1 MSGAAAAS
9 ADGGGV
15 FAGAP
20 AKPRAINPWI
30 VAVVVTMATFM
41 ELLDT
46 TIANVALPHIAGGLS
61 SGVDESTWILTS
73 YLVANA
79 VVLPLSAWLS
89 RYFGRKRYYMTCV
102 ALFTISSFL
111 CGLAPSLGVLIFFR
125 VLQGIGGGGLA
136 PCEQAILVD
145 TFPPEKRAG
154 AFALY
159 SMAIVMAPAIG
170 PTLGGYITD
179 HFDWRWCFYIN
190 VPIGLLSLFLSNL
203 VVTDSDRMK
212 EEMRKTRQ
220 EGAAIDFVGIILVAV
235 AFGCLEVVLDKGQRD
250 DWFESNFIVAF
261 FAVSMTALAVGIW
274 WELTVKDPVVDLT
287 LLRERN
293 FALSNFFYFMFG
305 FVLIGSTVM
314 IPQMLQ
320 GLFGYTAY
328 QSGWA
333 VSPGAFVVVFMA
345 PLVVKFILPKFGAMR
360 LIVAS
365 FLIQAFALWH
375 YSQLDL
381 EADYATFI
389 RCRLIQGFGI
399 AFLFIPVSAL
409 AYSYLPKHLNN
420 KASSLTNLFR
430 NLGSSFGIA
439 FVTTMQARR
448 AQVHQNFLV
457 EHLPSG
463 DPGVLAHL
471 HTMSTQFIHGGYTSA
486 DAPLH
491 AEALLA
497 STMSNQAGILG
508 FLDVFWMLGWI
519 SVASAL
525 LAFFIRPFDPRGGP
539 PGE

>member
-1 MSGAAAAS
+1 VSLDAAAGSGA
-9 ADGGGV
+9 

-20 AKPRAINPWI
+20 ARPRAFNPWI
-30 VAVVVTMATFM
+30 VAIVVTIATFM
-41 ELLDT
+41 EILDT

-61 SGVDESTWILTS
+61 SGLDESTWILTS

-102 ALFTISSFL
+102 ALFTVSSFL
-111 CGLAPSLGVLIFFR
+111 CGLAPSLGMLIFFR

-145 TFPPEKRAG
+145 TFPPAKRSA

-159 SMAIVMAPAIG
+159 SMAIVTAPAIG

-179 HFDWRWCFYIN
+179 HFDWRWVFYIN
-190 VPIGLLSLFLSNL
+190 VPIGLLSLFLSNMI
-203 VVTDSDRMK
+203 VTDSDRMK
-212 EEMRKTRQ
+212 EEMRKTRA
-220 EGAAIDFVGIILVAV
+220 EGAKIDFMGILFVAA

-250 DWFESNFIVAF
+250 DWFESNFIITF
-261 FAVSMTALAVGIW
+261 FTISMTALFAGIW
-274 WELTVKDPVVDLT
+274 WELNVKDPVVDLS

-320 GLFGYTAY
+320 ELFGYTAY

-333 VSPGAFVVVFMA
+333 VSPAAFVVVFMA
-345 PLVVKFILPKFGAMR
+345 PLVVRFLFPKFGAMK
-360 LIVAS
+360 LIGAS
-365 FLIQAFALWH
+365 FLIQAFALWQ
-375 YSQLDL
+375 YCQLDL
-381 EADYATFI
+381 DADYGSFI
-389 RCRLIQGFGI
+389 RCRIIQGFGV
-399 AFLFIPVSAL
+399 AFLFIPVSNL
-409 AYSYLPKHLNN
+409 AYSYLPKELNN

-448 AQVHQNFLV
+448 MQVYQNFLI
-457 EHLPSG
+457 EHLSAG
-463 DPGVLAHL
+463 DPGVMARL
-471 HTMSTQFIHGGYTSA
+471 HNSSLQFMHGGYTGV
-486 DAPLH
+486 DAKIY
-491 AEALLA
+491 AEAMLA
-497 STMSNQAGILG
+497 FTMSNQASILG
-508 FLDVFWMLGWI
+508 FLDVFWMLACI
-519 SVASAL
+519 SVASAV
-525 LAFFIRPFDPRGGP
+525 LALFIRPFDSRGGSKA
-539 PGE
+539 

>member
-1 MSGAAAAS
+1 MSVAAAS
-9 ADGGGV
+9 GAL
-15 FAGAP
+15 AGAP
-20 AKPRAINPWI
+20 ARARAINPWI

-41 ELLDT
+41 EILDT

-61 SGVDESTWILTS
+61 SGIDESTWILTS

-102 ALFTISSFL
+102 ALFTASSFL
-111 CGLAPSLGVLIFFR
+111 CGLAPSLGLLIFFR

-145 TFPPEKRAG
+145 TFPAAKRAG

-159 SMAIVMAPAIG
+159 SMAIVTAPAIG
-170 PTLGGYITD
+170 PTLGGWITD
-179 HFDWRWCFYIN
+179 HFNWRWVFYIN
-190 VPIGLLSLFLSNL
+190 VPIGLLSLFLTQL

-212 EEMRKTRQ
+212 EEMRRTR
-220 EGAAIDFVGIILVAV
+220 EAGAKIDFVGILLVAV

-250 DWFESNFIVAF
+250 DWFESNFIVTF
-261 FAVSMTALAVGIW
+261 LVISLTALATGIW

-305 FVLIGSTVM
+305 FVLIGSTVL

-320 GLFGYTAY
+320 GYFGYTAY
-328 QSGWA
+328 DSGWA
-333 VSPGAFVVVFMA
+333 VSPAAFIVVFMA
-345 PLVVKFILPKFGAMR
+345 PLVVKFIFPALGATR
-360 LIVAS
+360 LIFLS
-365 FLIQAFALWH
+365 FILQAVALWH
-375 YSQLDL
+375 FSALDL
-381 EADYATFI
+381 TADYDSFLRA
-389 RCRLIQGFGI
+389 RLIQGFGI
-399 AFLFIPVSAL
+399 AFLFIPVSSL
-409 AYSYLPKHLNN
+409 AYSYLPKELNN

-448 AQVHQNFLV
+448 AQVHQNFLI
-457 EHLPSG
+457 EHLSVG
-463 DPGVLAHL
+463 DPAVNARLNTLA
-471 HTMSTQFIHGGYTSA
+471 TTFRHGGYTSF
-486 DAPLH
+486 DAIQH

-497 STMSNQAGILG
+497 NTMSNQANILA
-508 FLDVFWMLGWI
+508 FLDVFWVLGWI
-519 SVASAL
+519 SVISAL
-525 LAFFIRPFDPRGGP
+525 VAFFIRPFNPRGGP
-539 PGE
+539 VGG

>member
-1 MSGAAAAS
+1 VSSAAAAGSGAFAGAAAR
-9 ADGGGV
+9 
-15 FAGAP
+15 
-20 AKPRAINPWI
+20 PRAINPWV

-61 SGVDESTWILTS
+61 SGIDESTWILTS

-102 ALFTISSFL
+102 ALFTLSSFF
-111 CGLAPSLGVLIFFR
+111 CGLAPSLGMLIFFR

-145 TFPPEKRAG
+145 AFPPSKRAG

-159 SMAIVMAPAIG
+159 SMAIVTAPAIG

-179 HFDWRWCFYIN
+179 HFDWRWVFFIN

-212 EEMRKTRQ
+212 KEIRETR
-220 EGAAIDFVGIILVAV
+220 ESGAKIDFIGIILIAI

-250 DWFESNFIVAF
+250 DWFESNFIIAF
-261 FAVSMTALAVGIW
+261 FAMALGALIGGIW

-293 FALSNFFYFMFG
+293 FSLANFFYFMFG
-305 FVLIGSTVM
+305 FILIGSTVL

-328 QSGWA
+328 QSGW
-333 VSPGAFVVVFMA
+333 VISPAALVVVFMA
-345 PLVVKFILPKFGAMR
+345 PLVVKFIFPKFGAAK
-360 LIVAS
+360 LIFAS
-365 FLIQAFALWH
+365 FVIQAFALWH

-381 EADYATFI
+381 DADYASLI
-389 RCRLIQGFGI
+389 RCRLMQGFGI

-409 AYSYLPKHLNN
+409 AYSYLPKELNN

-457 EHLPSG
+457 EHLQTG
-463 DPGVLAHL
+463 DPAVLARI
-471 HTMSTQFIHGGYTSA
+471 HTMATTFMRAGYTSA
-486 DAPLH
+486 DATLH
-491 AEALLA
+491 ADALLA
-497 STMSNQAGILG
+497 STMANQAGILA

-519 SVASAL
+519 SAFSAL
-525 LAFFIRPFDPRGGP
+525 LALFIRPFDSRGGP
-539 PGE
+539 RG

>member
-1 MSGAAAAS
+1 MDAAADSGSFAS
-9 ADGGGV
+9 AG
-15 FAGAP
+15 
-20 AKPRAINPWI
+20 AKPRVINPWI
-30 VAVVVTMATFM
+30 IAVVVTMATFM

-61 SGVDESTWILTS
+61 SGIDESTWILTS

-102 ALFTISSFL
+102 ALFTASSFM
-111 CGLAPSLGVLIFFR
+111 CGLAPSLGMLIFFR

-145 TFPPEKRAG
+145 TFPPAKRSG

-159 SMAIVMAPAIG
+159 SMAIVTAPAIG

-212 EEMRKTRQ
+212 QEMKETR
-220 EGAAIDFVGIILVAV
+220 ESGAKIDFVGIILVAI

-250 DWFESNFIVAF
+250 DWFESTFIDTF
-261 FAVSMTALAVGIW
+261 FALSMTALVAGIW
-274 WELTVKDPVVDLT
+274 WELTIKDPVVDLT

-305 FVLIGSTVM
+305 FILIGSTVL
-314 IPQMLQ
+314 IPQLLQ

-333 VSPGAFVVVFMA
+333 ISPAAFVVVFMA
-345 PLVVKFILPKFGAMR
+345 PLVVKFIFPRFGAAR
-360 LIVAS
+360 LIGAS
-365 FLIQAFALWH
+365 FLIQAFALWQ
-375 YSQLDL
+375 YSSLDL
-381 EADYATFI
+381 QADYASFVH
-389 RCRLIQGFGI
+389 CRLIQGFGV
-399 AFLFIPVSAL
+399 AFLFIPVSNL

-448 AQVHQNFLV
+448 EQVHQNFLI
-457 EHLPSG
+457 EHL
-463 DPGVLAHL
+463 GVGNPDVLTRL
-471 HTMSTQFIHGGYTSA
+471 QSLNTTFMQGGYTHVA
-486 DAPLH
+486 AKIH
-491 AEALLA
+491 AEAELA
-497 STMSNQAGILG
+497 STMTNQASILG
-508 FLDVFWMLGWI
+508 FLDVFWMLAWI
-519 SVASAL
+519 SAGSAV
-525 LAFFIRPFDPRGGP
+525 LALFIRPFNSRGAP
-539 PGE
+539 SAAE

>member
-1 MSGAAAAS
+1 MSAVAVAQPGFMA
-9 ADGGGV
+9 V
-15 FAGAP
+15 
-20 AKPRAINPWI
+20 AKPRTINPWI

-61 SGVDESTWILTS
+61 SGIDESTWILTS

-102 ALFTISSFL
+102 MLFTASSFL
-111 CGLAPSLGVLIFFR
+111 CGLAPSLGMLIFFR

-145 TFPPEKRAG
+145 TFPPEKRSG

-159 SMAIVMAPAIG
+159 SMAIVTAPAIG
-170 PTLGGYITD
+170 PTLGGWITD
-179 HFDWRWCFYIN
+179 HFDWRWVFYIN

-203 VVTDSDRMK
+203 VVTDSPRMI
-212 EEMRKTRQ
+212 EEMKKTR
-220 EGAAIDFVGIILVAV
+220 ESGAKIDFVGILMVAL

-250 DWFESNFIVAF
+250 DWFESSFITTF
-261 FAVSMTALAVGIW
+261 MIISMSALIGGIW
-274 WELTVKDPVVDLT
+274 WELRTEDPVVDLT

-293 FALSNFFYFMFG
+293 FALANFFYFMFG
-305 FVLIGSTVM
+305 FILIGSTVL

-333 VSPGAFVVVFMA
+333 ISPAAFVVVFLA
-345 PLVVKFILPKFGAMR
+345 PLVVRFIFPKFGATK
-360 LIVAS
+360 LIAAS
-365 FLIQAFALWH
+365 FMIQAVALYG
-375 YSQLDL
+375 YSHLDL
-381 EADYATFI
+381 DVGYSSFVYV
-389 RCRLIQGFGI
+389 RLIQGFGV

-409 AYSYLPKHLNN
+409 AYSYLPKELNN

-448 AQVHQNFLV
+448 EQVHQNFLI
-457 EHLPSG
+457 EHLSVG
-463 DPGVLAHL
+463 DPAVTDRL
-471 HTMSTQFIHGGYTSA
+471 HMMSNTFRHGGYTTQ
-486 DAPLH
+486 DALQH
-491 AEALLA
+491 AQALLA
-497 STMSNQAGILG
+497 SQMTNQASILG
-508 FLDVFWMLGWI
+508 FLDVFWLLSVI
-519 SVASAL
+519 SATSAF
-525 LAFFIRPFDPRGGP
+525 LAFLIKPFGPKGGP
-539 PGE
+539 PAGE

>member
-1 MSGAAAAS
+1 VSSAAAS
-9 ADGGGV
+9 AGS

-20 AKPRAINPWI
+20 AQPRAINPWV

-111 CGLAPSLGVLIFFR
+111 CGLAPSLGMLIFFR

-145 TFPPEKRAG
+145 TFPPAKRAG

-159 SMAIVMAPAIG
+159 SMAIVTAPAIG

-179 HFDWRWCFYIN
+179 HFDWRWVFYIN

-203 VVTDSDRMK
+203 VVTDSERMK
-212 EEMRKTRQ
+212 QEMEETRIS
-220 EGAAIDFVGIILVAV
+220 GAKIDFIGIILVAI

-250 DWFESNFIVAF
+250 DWFESPFIVTF
-261 FAVSMTALAVGIW
+261 FILSMSALIGGIW

-293 FALSNFFYFMFG
+293 FSLANFFYFMFG
-305 FVLIGSTVM
+305 FILIGSTVL

-333 VSPGAFVVVFMA
+333 ISPAALVVVFMA
-345 PLVVKFILPKFGAMR
+345 PLVVKFIYPKLGAIP
-360 LIVAS
+360 LIAAS
-365 FLIQAFALWH
+365 FFIQAIALGC

-381 EADYATFI
+381 DADYASFV
-389 RCRLIQGFGI
+389 RCRLIQGFGV
-399 AFLFIPVSAL
+399 AFLFIPVSGL

-448 AQVHQNFLV
+448 AQVHQNFLI
-457 EHLPSG
+457 EHLQAG
-463 DPGVLAHL
+463 DPAVIAHL
-471 HTMSTQFIHGGYTSA
+471 QTSTNQFIRGGYTA
-486 DAPLH
+486 MDAPIH

-497 STMSNQAGILG
+497 SNMANQAGILA
-508 FLDVFWMLGWI
+508 FLDVFWLLAWI
-519 SVASAL
+519 SAASAV
-525 LAFFIRPFDPRGGP
+525 LAFFIRPFDPRGGAK
-539 PGE
+539 GG

>member
-1 MSGAAAAS
+1 MSAAS
-9 ADGGGV
+9 AADAGA

-145 TFPPEKRAG
+145 TFPAEKRAG

-159 SMAIVMAPAIG
+159 SMAIVTAPAIG

-212 EEMRKTRQ
+212 KEMRETR
-220 EGAAIDFVGIILVAV
+220 EAGAAIDFVGILFVAL

-250 DWFESNFIVAF
+250 DWFESTFIVTF
-261 FAVSMTALAVGIW
+261 FVISMTALAAGIW

-333 VSPGAFVVVFMA
+333 VSPAAFVVVILA
-345 PLVVKFILPKFGAMR
+345 PLVVKVILPKFGATR
-360 LIVAS
+360 LIAAS
-365 FLIQAFALWH
+365 FLIQGYALWH

-381 EADYATFI
+381 QADYASFV
-389 RCRLIQGFGI
+389 RCRLIQGFGV

-409 AYSYLPKHLNN
+409 AYSYLPKALNN

-448 AQVHQNFLV
+448 AQVHQNFLI
-457 EHLPSG
+457 EHLPAG
-463 DPGVLAHL
+463 DPAVLANL
-471 HTMSTQFIHGGYTSA
+471 HTTSNQFIHGGYTSA
-486 DAPLH
+486 DATIH

-497 STMSNQAGILG
+497 SNMSNQAGILG
-508 FLDVFWMLGWI
+508 FLDVFWLLAWI
-519 SVASAL
+519 SAASAL
-525 LAFFIRPFDPRGGP
+525 LAFFIRPFDSRGGP
-539 PGE
+539 QGE

>member
-1 MSGAAAAS
+1 VSLSAEAGSGA
-9 ADGGGV
+9 
-15 FAGAP
+15 FAGTP
-20 AKPRAINPWI
+20 AKSRTINPWI

-61 SGVDESTWILTS
+61 SGIDESTWILTS

-145 TFPPEKRAG
+145 TFPPAKRSG

-159 SMAIVMAPAIG
+159 SMAIVTAPAIG

-190 VPIGLLSLFLSNL
+190 VPIGLLSLFLSNM

-220 EGAAIDFVGIILVAV
+220 AGAAIDFIGIILVAV

-250 DWFESNFIVAF
+250 DWFESNFIVTF
-261 FAVSMTALAVGIW
+261 FAISMTALVAGIW
-274 WELTVKDPVVDLT
+274 WELTVKDPVVDLS

-305 FVLIGSTVM
+305 FILIGSTVM

-333 VSPGAFVVVFMA
+333 ISPAAIVVVCMA
-345 PLVVKFILPKFGAMR
+345 PLVVKFIFPKFGAMP
-360 LIVAS
+360 LIAAS
-365 FLIQAFALWH
+365 FIIQALALWH

-381 EADYATFI
+381 DADYASLI
-389 RCRLIQGFGI
+389 RCRLIQGFGV
-399 AFLFIPVSAL
+399 AFLFIPVSGL
-409 AYSYLPKHLNN
+409 AYSYLPKELNN

-457 EHLPSG
+457 EHLGVG
-463 DPGVLAHL
+463 DPSVLARL
-471 HTMSTQFIHGGYTSA
+471 HTLSSQFIHGGYTAA
-486 DAPLH
+486 DATIH

-519 SVASAL
+519 SAASAL
-525 LAFFIRPFDPRGGP
+525 LALFIRPFDSRGGP
-539 PGE
+539 PAGD

>member
-1 MSGAAAAS
+1 MSTAS
-9 ADGGGV
+9 AAGAQD

-20 AKPRAINPWI
+20 ARPRAINPWI

-61 SGVDESTWILTS
+61 SGIDESTWILTS

-89 RYFGRKRYYMTCV
+89 RYFGRKRYYMSCV
-102 ALFTISSFL
+102 ALFTASSFL
-111 CGLAPSLGVLIFFR
+111 CGLAPSLGMLIFFR

-136 PCEQAILVD
+136 PSEQAILVD
-145 TFPPEKRAG
+145 AFPGAKRAG

-159 SMAIVMAPAIG
+159 SMAIVTAPAIG

-190 VPIGLLSLFLSNL
+190 VPIGLLSLFLSNI
-203 VVTDSDRMK
+203 VVTDSEQMK
-212 EEMRKTRQ
+212 KEMEETRVSK
-220 EGAAIDFVGIILVAV
+220 AKIDFVGIAFVAV

-250 DWFESNFIVAF
+250 DWFESNFIIIFFLVA
-261 FAVSMTALAVGIW
+261 MIALVGGIW

-293 FALSNFFYFMFG
+293 FALANFFYFMFG
-305 FVLIGSTVM
+305 FVLIGSTVL
-314 IPQMLQ
+314 IPQLLQ

-333 VSPGAFVVVFMA
+333 ISPAAFVVVFLA
-345 PLVVKFILPKFGAMR
+345 PLVVKFIFPKFGAMK
-360 LIVAS
+360 LIAAS
-365 FLIQAFALWH
+365 FLIQAVALYN

-381 EADYATFI
+381 SADYGSFV
-389 RCRLIQGFGI
+389 RCRLIQGFGV

-409 AYSYLPKHLNN
+409 AYSYLPKELNN

-448 AQVHQNFLV
+448 EQVHQNFLI
-457 EHLPSG
+457 EHLQAG
-463 DPGVLAHL
+463 DPNVIARLQSLA
-471 HTMSTQFIHGGYTSA
+471 TNFEHGGLTKI

-491 AEALLA
+491 AQAQL
-497 STMSNQAGILG
+497 SMIMTNQASILG
-508 FLDVFWMLGWI
+508 FLDVFWLLAWI
-519 SVASAL
+519 SAGSAI
-525 LAFFIRPFDPRGGP
+525 LAFFIRPFSASGAP
-539 PGE
+539 PAE

>member
-1 MSGAAAAS
+1 MSVAS
-9 ADGGGV
+9 AADA
-15 FAGAP
+15 FAGSP
-20 AKPRAINPWI
+20 AQPRVFNPWI

-41 ELLDT
+41 EILDT

-61 SGVDESTWILTS
+61 SGIDESTWILTS

-89 RYFGRKRYYMTCV
+89 RQFGRKRYYMTCV

-145 TFPPEKRAG
+145 TFPPAKRAG

-159 SMAIVMAPAIG
+159 SMAIVTAPAIG

-179 HFDWRWCFYIN
+179 HFDWRWVFYIN
-190 VPIGLLSLFLSNL
+190 VPVGLLSLFLSNM

-212 EEMRKTRQ
+212 QEMKETR
-220 EGAAIDFVGIILVAV
+220 EAGARIDFVGIALVAI

-250 DWFESNFIVAF
+250 DWFESTFIITF
-261 FAVSMTALAVGIW
+261 FSMSMFALVGGIW
-274 WELTVKDPVVDLT
+274 WELTIHDPVVDLS

-293 FALSNFFYFMFG
+293 FALANFFYFMFG
-305 FVLIGSTVM
+305 FVLIGSTVL

-333 VSPGAFVVVFMA
+333 ISPAAFVVVIMA
-345 PLVVKFILPKFGAMR
+345 PLVVKFIFPKLGATV
-360 LIVAS
+360 LIFAS
-365 FLIQAFALWH
+365 FSIQAIALWN
-375 YSQLDL
+375 YSVLDL
-381 EADYATFI
+381 DVGYRSFI
-389 RCRLIQGFGI
+389 LCRLIQGFGV
-399 AFLFIPVSAL
+399 AFLFIPVSGL
-409 AYSYLPKHLNN
+409 AYSYLPKELNN

-448 AQVHQNFLV
+448 EQVHQNFLV
-457 EHLPSG
+457 EHLQAG
-463 DPGVLAHL
+463 NPGVLTRL
-471 HTMSTQFIHGGYTSA
+471 QNLGTTFIHGGYTAIDSKI
-486 DAPLH
+486 H

-497 STMSNQAGILG
+497 QTMTNQASILA

-519 SVASAL
+519 SLISAF
-525 LAFFIRPFDPRGGP
+525 LALFIRPFDPTGGP
-539 PGE
+539 KGE

>member
-1 MSGAAAAS
+1 VSSAATADPGA
-9 ADGGGV
+9 
-15 FAGAP
+15 FANSP
-20 AKPRAINPWI
+20 ARPRAINPWI
-30 VAVVVTMATFM
+30 VAIVVTMATFM

-61 SGVDESTWILTS
+61 SGIDESTWILTS

-111 CGLAPSLGVLIFFR
+111 CGLAPSLGILIFFR

-145 TFPPEKRAG
+145 TFPAEKRSG

-159 SMAIVMAPAIG
+159 SMAIVTAPAIG

-212 EEMRKTRQ
+212 QEMKETR
-220 EGAAIDFVGIILVAV
+220 ESGAKIDFVGIIFVAL

-250 DWFESNFIVAF
+250 DWFESNFIVTF
-261 FAVSMTALAVGIW
+261 FSISMFALVAGIW
-274 WELTVKDPVVDLT
+274 WELTVHDPVVDLT

-305 FVLIGSTVM
+305 FILIGSTVM

-333 VSPGAFVVVFMA
+333 ISPAAVVVVFMA
-345 PLVVKFILPKFGAMR
+345 PLVVRFIFPKFGAIP
-360 LIVAS
+360 LIAAS
-365 FLIQAFALWH
+365 FLIQAIALWS

-381 EADYATFI
+381 QADYASLI
-389 RCRLIQGFGI
+389 HCRLIQGFGV

-409 AYSYLPKHLNN
+409 AFSYLPKELNN
-420 KASSLTNLFR
+420 KASSLTNLSR

-439 FVTTMQARR
+439 FVTTLQARR
-448 AQVHQNFLV
+448 EQVHQNFLI

-463 DPGVLAHL
+463 NSEVLAHIQS
-471 HTMSTQFIHGGYTSA
+471 MSNQFIHGGFTSA
-486 DAPLH
+486 DAKLH

-497 STMSNQAGILG
+497 FNMTNQASILG
-508 FLDVFWMLGWI
+508 FLDVFWILGWI
-519 SVASAL
+519 SAASAL
-525 LAFFIRPFDPRGGP
+525 VALFIRPFNSRGGAAA
-539 PGE
+539 E

>member
-1 MSGAAAAS
+1 VSVAS
-9 ADGGGV
+9 AADA
-15 FAGAP
+15 FAGSP
-20 AKPRAINPWI
+20 AQPRVINPWI
-30 VAVVVTMATFM
+30 VAIVVTMATFM
-41 ELLDT
+41 EILDT

-61 SGVDESTWILTS
+61 SGIDESTWILTS

-102 ALFTISSFL
+102 ALFTISSFM
-111 CGLAPSLGVLIFFR
+111 CGLAPSLGMLIFFR

-145 TFPPEKRAG
+145 TFPPAKRAG

-159 SMAIVMAPAIG
+159 SMAIVTAPAIG

-179 HFDWRWCFYIN
+179 HFNWRWVFYIN
-190 VPIGLLSLFLSNL
+190 VPVGLLSLFLSNI

-212 EEMRKTRQ
+212 KEMRETR
-220 EGAAIDFVGIILVAV
+220 EAGAKIDFIGIALVAI

-250 DWFESNFIVAF
+250 DWFESTFIVMF
-261 FAVSMTALAVGIW
+261 FSVSMLALVGGIW
-274 WELTVKDPVVDLT
+274 WELTIDDPVVDLT

-293 FALSNFFYFMFG
+293 FALANFFYFMFG
-305 FVLIGSTVM
+305 FVLIGSTVL

-333 VSPGAFVVVFMA
+333 ISPAAFVVVFMA
-345 PLVVKFILPKFGAMR
+345 PLVVKFIFPKLGAAV
-360 LIVAS
+360 LIFAS
-365 FLIQAFALWH
+365 FSIQAVALWN
-375 YSQLDL
+375 YSLLDL
-381 EADYATFI
+381 DAGYRSFI
-389 RCRLIQGFGI
+389 LCRLIQGFGV
-399 AFLFIPVSAL
+399 AFLFIPVSGL
-409 AYSYLPKHLNN
+409 AYSYLPKELNN

-457 EHLPSG
+457 EHLQIG
-463 DPGVLAHL
+463 NPGVLARISDL
-471 HTMSTQFIHGGYTSA
+471 TTTFVRGGYTRI
-486 DAPLH
+486 DAKIH

-497 STMSNQAGILG
+497 QTMANQASILA
-508 FLDVFWMLGWI
+508 FLDVFWLLAWI
-519 SVASAL
+519 SLISAF
-525 LAFFIRPFDPRGGP
+525 LALFIRPFNPTGGP
-539 PGE
+539 SAE